1 MLAVGHTNLQ
11 IYNVAGKRVRR
22 RTYSIKSC
30 EKDVII
36 KQLREENEKYKNAHK
51 KIKMFTKWNKR
62 SNTSSMNDI
71 DSIISVI
78 EELYGD
84 SAFEK

>member
-36 KQLREENEKYKNAHK
+36 KQLREENEKYKMLIKKLRCLLNGINAPTH
-51 KIKMFTKWNKR
+51 R
-62 SNTSSMNDI
+62 
-71 DSIISVI
+71 
-78 EELYGD
+78 L
-84 SAFEK
+84 